1 MQCPDLP
8 DELSYLPN
16 ESDILIHYF
25 ISESS
30 QCFTFCSDRFY
41 FMTPDYLQAKLTL
54 KEDYVYVY
62 FMPDENNF
70 LLIGY

>member
-1 MQCPDLP
+1 
-8 DELSYLPN
+8 
-16 ESDILIHYF
+16 
-25 ISESS
+25 
-30 QCFTFCSDRFY
+30 
-41 FMTPDYLQAKLTL
+41 MTPDYLQAKLTS